1 MKKFALLLCLMLLPC
16 VAFAGGLPDIG
27 GGLPVI
33 TTTETGDAG
42 VLPDPAD
49 LLGEGTLF
57 AEDYAYAGFTST
69 VYLYKL
75 PANAE
80 AFLTEYQA
88 LATTNGFAVENTTAD
103 GFAALSLTHGGKKAL
118 LFPEY
123 SGAVMLMVENGMVFG
138 EPLPEGNYVQ
148 FTRNGRKIT
157 STQTQKPSCY
167 KETRSIGTSH
177 MFKIKAIFEEEPITR
192 LELAFPDHAQTG
204 DEFRVTKGNL
214 MDGLYFY
221 TTEEGSL
228 IFYNVA
234 EDANLLSSEDFFVVK
249 ITKMEKT
256 TDKAYIE
263 GTFEGSFNRGELLYE
278 DGSFRV
284 ECDR

>member
-1 MKKFALLLCLMLLPC
+1 MKKLALLLCLMLLPC

-27 GGLPVI
+27 GGLPTI
-33 TTTETGDAG
+33 TTTDTGDAG
-42 VLPDPAD
+42 ILPDPAD

-57 AEDYAYAGFTST
+57 AQDYAYAGFTST

-80 AFLTEYQA
+80 AFLTEYQS
-88 LATTNGFAVENTTAD
+88 LATANGFAVENTTAD
-103 GFAALSLTHGGKKAL
+103 GFAALSLTHSGKKAL

-123 SGAVMLMVENGMVFG
+123 SGSVMLMVENGMVFG

-157 STQTQKPSCY
+157 STQEPSCY
-167 KETRSIGTSH
+167 KKTRSIGTSH
-177 MFKIKAIFEEEPITR
+177 MCAISTYFSEEPITGFS
-192 LELAFPDHAQTG
+192 LAFPDHAQTG

-221 TTEEGSL
+221 TTEEGHL

-234 EDANLLSSEDFFVVK
+234 EDTNLLSSEDFFVVR
-249 ITKMEKT
+249 ITKMEKDADT
-256 TDKAYIE
+256 AYIE

-284 ECDR
+284 ECNR

>member
-1 MKKFALLLCLMLLPC
+1 MKKLALLLCLMLLPC

-27 GGLPVI
+27 GGLPTI
-33 TTTETGDAG
+33 TTTDTGDAG

-75 PANAE
+75 PADA
-80 AFLTEYQA
+80 ASFLTEYQS
-88 LATTNGFAVENTTAD
+88 LAATNGFAVENTTAD
-103 GFAALSLTHGGKKAL
+103 GYAALSLTHGGKKAL

-123 SGAVMLMVENGMVFG
+123 SGSVMLMVENGMVFG

-148 FTRNGRKIT
+148 FTRNGRKIVT
-157 STQTQKPSCY
+157 DSEPSCH
-167 KETRSIGTSH
+167 KKTRSIGTSH
-177 MFKIKAIFEEEPITR
+177 MFAISTYFQEEPITGF
-192 LELAFPDHAQTG
+192 ELAFPDHAQTG

-214 MDGLYFY
+214 MDGLYFR

-256 TDKAYIE
+256 TDTAYIE

>member
-1 MKKFALLLCLMLLPC
+1 MKKLAILLCLMLLPC
-16 VAFAGGLPDIG
+16 GAFAGGLPDIG
-27 GGLPVI
+27 GGLPTI
-33 TTTETGDAG
+33 TTTTTARDAG

-57 AEDYAYAGFTST
+57 AQDYAYAGFTST

-88 LATTNGFAVENTTAD
+88 LATTNGFAIEDTTAD

-123 SGAVMLMVENGMVFG
+123 SGAVMLMVENGMIFG

-148 FTRNGRKIT
+148 FTRNDRKIT
-157 STQTQKPSCY
+157 STQEPSCH
-167 KETRSIGTSH
+167 KETRPIGTSR
-177 MFKIKAIFEEEPITR
+177 MFEINAYFKEEPVSGFN
-192 LELAFPDHAQTG
+192 LAFPDHAQTG

-214 MDGLYFY
+214 MDGLYFR
-221 TTEEGSL
+221 TTEDGYL
-228 IFYNVA
+228 LYHNVA
-234 EDANLLSSEDFFVVK
+234 ADANLLSSEDFFVVK

-256 TDKAYIE
+256 TDTAYIE

-284 ECDR
+284 ECNR